1 MTWNTWKRWAIKF
14 PSHRS
19 RPKEEMAK
27 SDFKFMT
34 PVRVRWMECDAQGI
48 VYNGAYLD
56 YLEIGQAEYYR
67 NLGFAIYT
75 IPKSGYFD
83 FAVVKS
89 TLEFKAPARVDEII
103 ELHIRVSKIGTT
115 SLTLNMEI
123 YSQDGG
129 RLLTSI
135 EAIYVGYDSATETS
149 KPVPDDI
156 RQLVTHFE
164 ETGEVLPMDQFPDLA
179 KATSHR
185 QG

>member
-1 MTWNTWKRWAIKF
+1 M
-14 PSHRS
+14 
-19 RPKEEMAK
+19 PKA
-27 SDFKFMT
+27 DFKFKT

-48 VYNGAYLD
+48 VYNGAYLG

-67 NLGFAIYT
+67 NLGFAIYV

-103 ELHIRVSKIGTT
+103 ELHVRVSNIGNT

-123 YSQDGG
+123 YPEGNE

-135 EAIYVGYDSATETS
+135 ETIYVGYDAETEST
-149 KPVPDDI
+149 KRVPDDI
-156 RQLVTHFE
+156 RRLVTHFE
-164 ETGEVLPMDQFPDLA
+164 QTGEVLPMDQFPELA
-179 KATSHR
+179 KAANYPP
-185 QG
+185 G